1 MQDGAILKLERV
13 RKDFGGLRA
22 VDNCSFVV
30 ETGRIIGLIGP
41 NGAGKTTLFQLIS
54 GVLAP
59 DSGYI
64 YFKGDD
70 VARLRPH
77 KIARLGVGR
86 TFQVTR
92 IFPKMTVWENMI
104 VASHSAG
111 VDERAC
117 ELLQLA
123 DLLPLKDHYAAE
135 LSFGQQKLLDLMRVM
150 MLNPQLILLDE
161 PAAGINPT
169 MQNKILDLIHRL
181 NNEGKTFLI
190 IEHDMDIIMGH
201 CEKVIALNFGRVIA
215 EGGPEEVRENE
226 EVLTAYFGK

>member
-1 MQDGAILKLERV
+1 MQDGAILVLERV

-22 VDNCSFVV
+22 VDDCSFVV
-30 ETGRIIGLIGP
+30 ATGNLVGLIGP

-54 GVLAP
+54 GVLKP
-59 DSGYI
+59 NSGHI
-64 YFKGDD
+64 YFYGDD
-70 VARLRPH
+70 ISGLRPH
-77 KIARLGVGR
+77 EIARRGIGR
-86 TFQVTR
+86 TFQITR

-111 VDERAC
+111 ADERAC
-117 ELLQLA
+117 EMLELA
-123 DLLPLKDHYAAE
+123 DLLQLKDHYAAE

-169 MQNKILDLIHRL
+169 MQNKILDLIHQL
-181 NNEGKTFLI
+181 NKEGRTFLI

-201 CEKVIALNFGRVIA
+201 CEKVIAFNFGRVIA
-215 EGGPEEVRENE
+215 EGRPEEVRENE

>member
-1 MQDGAILKLERV
+1 MQDGAILTLERV

-22 VDNCSFVV
+22 VDDCSFAV
-30 ETGRIIGLIGP
+30 ESGKIVGLIGP

-54 GVLAP
+54 GVLTP
-59 DSGYI
+59 DSGHI
-64 YFKGDD
+64 YFNDDD

-77 KIARLGVGR
+77 QVARRGIGR
-86 TFQVTR
+86 TFQITR

-111 VDERAC
+111 ADERARAML
-117 ELLQLA
+117 ELA
-123 DLLPLKDHYAAE
+123 ALLPLKDHYAAE

-150 MLNPQLILLDE
+150 MSNPQLILLDE

-181 NNEGKTFLI
+181 NDEGKTFLI
-190 IEHDMDIIMGH
+190 IEHDMGIIMGH
-201 CEKVIALNFGRVIA
+201 CQKVIALNFGRVIA
-215 EGGPEEVRENE
+215 EGRPEEVRENE
-226 EVLTAYFGK
+226 EVLTAYFGR